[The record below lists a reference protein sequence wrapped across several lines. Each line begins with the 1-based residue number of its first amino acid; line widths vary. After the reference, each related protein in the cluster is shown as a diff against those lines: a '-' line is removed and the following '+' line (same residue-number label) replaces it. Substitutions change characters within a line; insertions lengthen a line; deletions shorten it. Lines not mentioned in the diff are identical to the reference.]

1 MSLSK
6 RLCGVAN
13 AAPFSLNHRG
23 VAGPLEQRELLQAV
37 LLLLLV
43 PDVFTHHFFIAAR
56 PFGIMPIPCR
66 IIAVVEDR

>member
-1 MSLSK
+1 
-6 RLCGVAN
+6 
-13 AAPFSLNHRG
+13 
-23 VAGPLEQRELLQAV
+23 LLQAV